1 MSKRVLV
8 ITTSLRQGKSS
19 KLADAFIKGAREA
32 GHVIESIQL
41 GKKRI
46 SFCTGCL
53 SCQSTKNGH
62 CILQD
67 DADVIIQKMK
77 AAEVIVFATPI
88 YFYEMSGQ
96 MKTLLDRT
104 NPLFP
109 IDYAFRDI
117 YLLTAAADTEKTAME
132 GAIKGLEGWIKC
144 FEKAKLKGVVYGVN
158 AEDEENTS
166 LFDEAMIQAYE
177 MGRRV

>member
-8 ITTSLRQGKSS
+8 ISTSLRQGKSS

-32 GHVIESIQL
+32 GHVIESVKL
-41 GKKRI
+41 GKKSI

-53 SCQSTKNGH
+53 ACQSTKNGH

-77 AAEVIVFATPI
+77 DAEVIVFATPI

-109 IDYAFRDI
+109 VDYAFRDI
-117 YLLTAAADTEKTAME
+117 YLLTAAADTEKTAMA
-132 GAIKGLEGWIKC
+132 GAIKGLEGWIEC
-144 FEKAKLKGVVYGVN
+144 FEKAKLKGVIYGVN
-158 AEDEENTS
+158 AEDEENTTF
-166 LFDEAMIQAYE
+166 FDEAMIQAYE
-177 MGRRV
+177 LGQRV